1 MNEIEI
7 KNTMSKIFFS
17 IFEKDISLEIDGVF
31 NKYAFDINLPVKVKD
46 SMTGEE
52 TWSII
57 ENAPKYI
64 TQKNM
69 EHLGNKRGWM
79 FPQKNIS
86 TLEEIIRNWEK
97 ANFITTERLYNSTNC
112 IECDTIYSS
121 NNIYHSVDLTKC
133 SNSFFCDGCRN
144 CELMIASQRTSD
156 SINCLRVDDSSNC
169 SNSFNVICSGKIANS
184 YFIQDCSD
192 LYECIFCSHISN
204 RKFCIGNMQYDEE
217 QYYQIKKTIVDWIFT

>member
-1 MNEIEI
+1 MNNTEI
-7 KNTMSKIFFS
+7 KDTMSKIFYS
-17 IFEKDISLEIDGVF
+17 IFEKDISLEVDEIYK
-31 NKYAFDINLPVKVKD
+31 KYAFDINLPVQVKD

-57 ENAPKYI
+57 ENASKYI

-69 EHLGNKRGWM
+69 EHCGNKRGWM
-79 FPQKNIS
+79 FPKKNIN
-86 TLEEIIRNWEK
+86 TLEEIIKNWEK
-97 ANFITTERLYNSTNC
+97 TNFITTERLYNSTNC
-112 IECDTIYSS
+112 IKCDTIYSS

-144 CELMIASQRTSD
+144 CELMIASQRTTD
-156 SINCLRVDDSSNC
+156 SINCLRVDDSSSC

-204 RKFCIGNMQYDEE
+204 RKFCIGNMQYEEDE
-217 QYYQIKKTIVDWIFT
+217 YYQIKKTIVNWILK

>member
-1 MNEIEI
+1 MNNTEI
-7 KNTMSKIFFS
+7 KDTMSKIFYS
-17 IFEKDISLEIDGVF
+17 IFEKDISLEVDEIYK
-31 NKYAFDINLPVKVKD
+31 KYAFDINLPVQVKD

-64 TQKNM
+64 TQRNI
-69 EHLGNKRGWM
+69 M
-79 FPQKNIS
+79 FRNFIRFINY
-86 TLEEIIRNWEK
+86 IIKNWEK

-112 IECDTIYSS
+112 IKCDTIYNC

-144 CELMIASQRTSD
+144 CELMIASQRTTD
-156 SINCLRVDDSSNC
+156 SINCLRVDDSSSC

-204 RKFCIGNMQYDEE
+204 RKFCIGNMQYEEDE
-217 QYYQIKKTIVDWIFT
+217 YYQIKKTIVNWILE